1 MIKYYYVAIVTY
13 YYKIIT
19 MISCYYIFILT
30 SFLHHY
36 YIIITPLL
44 QMAESCNND
53 LIFPI
58 ITLGVP
64 IVIPLLPI
72 ICIITYYYVFDSE
85 QLADEIENHNS
96 FQFDMQ
102 IEDYDIMQD
111 PYLDTNNMMAM
122 CAWGTGNKAMALP
135 CDLMVIHW

>member
-1 MIKYYYVAIVTY
+1 
-13 YYKIIT
+13 
-19 MISCYYIFILT
+19 
-30 SFLHHY
+30 
-36 YIIITPLL
+36 
-44 QMAESCNND
+44 MAESCNND

-135 CDLMVIHW
+135 CDLMVIHWWTYVLTTLVYINFHRFSEASEFWFLK

>member
-1 MIKYYYVAIVTY
+1 
-13 YYKIIT
+13 
-19 MISCYYIFILT
+19 
-30 SFLHHY
+30 
-36 YIIITPLL
+36 
-44 QMAESCNND
+44 MAESCNND

-135 CDLMVIHW
+135 CDLMVIHWWTYVLTTLIYINFHRFSEASEFWFLK